1 MPQRLTRR
9 ATAVAATLA
18 LAGLVLASGCG
29 TDAASAKRTSTSA
42 ADAGTE
48 APVQSGLVKI
58 SAVDNNFKA
67 EDVTVTAGSHISWT
81 NAGRNDHN
89 VTPDPSADSGQGGG
103 DFGVAT
109 DAFKPGETHTAT
121 FATPGTYHYFCSI
134 HGTAARGM
142 TGTITVVA
150 P

>member
-1 MPQRLTRR
+1 MPHRPTRR

-18 LAGLVLASGCG
+18 LTGLVLASGCG
-29 TDAASAKRTSTSA
+29 TDSASASKSSTT
-42 ADAGTE
+42 ADAAGSE
-48 APVQSGLVKI
+48 APVQSGLVKVG
-58 SAVDNNFKA
+58 AVDNNFKA
-67 EDVTVTAGSHISWT
+67 EDVTITAGSQITWT

-89 VTPDPSADSGQGGG
+89 IVPDPDQGGG
-103 DFGVAT
+103 DYGVT
-109 DAFKPGETHTAT
+109 IDAFKPGESHTAT

-142 TGTITVVA
+142 VGTVTVVA